1 MTLRNAPFVLG
12 ILRDM
17 QTQILAV
24 PYDSA
29 QRGRR
34 MGAGPERLLARGL
47 EQSLRARGHD
57 VLSRVIEL
65 PDGWHAE
72 IETAFSL
79 MRPLAE
85 AVREA
90 RAAGRFPLIL
100 AGNCNTAV
108 GTVAGLDGR
117 IGVLWFDA
125 HGDFN
130 TPETTIGGFLDGM
143 GLAIVTGRC
152 WRELAKAVP
161 GFRPVPERQVHL
173 LGVRD
178 LDPLERQALETS
190 DVTLTAPADVRQA
203 VTAATRDLIGEV
215 DGVYLHLDLD
225 VLDPSVGRVNQYA
238 AAEGLSVAQLERAV
252 AAIGEAL
259 PIAAATISAYDP
271 SFDEDGRIC
280 AVALRLV
287 GTILESAAG
296 PAYTK
301 QRGFRKG
308 V

>member
-1 MTLRNAPFVLG
+1 
-12 ILRDM
+12 M
-17 QTQILAV
+17 QAQILAV

-47 EQSLRARGHD
+47 EQSLRAKGHD
-57 VLSRVIEL
+57 VLSRLIEL
-65 PDGWHAE
+65 PEGWHAE

-79 MRPLAE
+79 MRPLSE
-85 AVREA
+85 AVRQA

-130 TPETTIGGFLDGM
+130 TPDTTVGGFLDGM
-143 GLAIVTGRC
+143 ALAILTGRC
-152 WRELAKAVP
+152 WRELARAVP
-161 GFRPVPERQVHL
+161 GFTPVPEQQVHL
-173 LGVRD
+173 LGVRN
-178 LDPLERQALETS
+178 LDPLERDALNAS
-190 DVTLTAPADVRQA
+190 AVTVTTPTEVRQGI
-203 VTAATRDLIGEV
+203 TAATRDLAGEV

-238 AAEGLSVAQLERAV
+238 APDGLSLAQLERVVGAV
-252 AAIGEAL
+252 GEAL
-259 PIAAATISAYDP
+259 PIAAATLSAYDP
-271 SFDEDGRIC
+271 SYDGDGRVC
-280 AVALRLV
+280 AAALRLA
-287 GTILESAAG
+287 GTILQAARG
-296 PAYTK
+296 LAYTH
-301 QRGFRKG
+301 QRGFRQG
-308 V
+308 GAP

>member
-1 MTLRNAPFVLG
+1 
-12 ILRDM
+12 M
-17 QTQILAV
+17 QAQLLAV

-34 MGAGPERLLARGL
+34 MGAGPEQLLARGL
-47 EQSLRARGHD
+47 EQSLRAKGHD
-57 VLSRVIEL
+57 VLSRLVEL
-65 PDGWHAE
+65 PEGWHAE

-85 AVREA
+85 AVRQA

-130 TPETTIGGFLDGM
+130 TPDTTVGGFLDGM
-143 GLAIVTGRC
+143 ALAIVTGRC
-152 WRELAKAVP
+152 WRELARAVP
-161 GFRPVPERQVHL
+161 GFSPVPEQRVHL

-178 LDPLERQALETS
+178 LDPLERDALNAS
-190 DVTLTAPADVRQA
+190 AVTVTTPAEVRQGI
-203 VTAATRDLIGEV
+203 TAATRDLAGEV

-238 AAEGLSVAQLERAV
+238 APDGLSLAQLERVVGAV
-252 AAIGEAL
+252 GEAL
-259 PIAAATISAYDP
+259 PIAAATLSAYDP
-271 SFDEDGRIC
+271 SYDGDGQVC
-280 AVALRLV
+280 AAALRLA
-287 GTILESAAG
+287 GTILQAARG
-296 PAYTK
+296 PAYTH
-301 QRGFRKG
+301 QRGFRQG
-308 V
+308 GAP